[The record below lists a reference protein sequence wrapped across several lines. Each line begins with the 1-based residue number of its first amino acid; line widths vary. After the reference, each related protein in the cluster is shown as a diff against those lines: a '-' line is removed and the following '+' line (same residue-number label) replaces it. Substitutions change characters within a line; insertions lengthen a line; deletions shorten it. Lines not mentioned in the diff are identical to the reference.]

1 MKRMRRKITAN
12 TVITSTNPNAIVDEI
27 IIKLTEML
35 NYAQDINNA
44 IIQKDGE
51 VYDVDELKYDAENIV
66 DELSEAFQ
74 VMGEMA
80 DYQDIFK

>member
-74 VMGEMA
+74 VLGEMA

>member
-1 MKRMRRKITAN
+1 MKKLRRKITAN

-44 IIQKDGE
+44 ISQKDGE

-74 VMGEMA
+74 VLGEMA